1 MISALLRVYRDHLFW
16 GYLSLQHPALE
27 GRALACGGGGRN
39 DHITVGIKN

>member
-1 MISALLRVYRDHLFW
+1 MISALLRVHRDRLFW

-27 GRALACGGGGRN
+27 GRALDCGGGGRN